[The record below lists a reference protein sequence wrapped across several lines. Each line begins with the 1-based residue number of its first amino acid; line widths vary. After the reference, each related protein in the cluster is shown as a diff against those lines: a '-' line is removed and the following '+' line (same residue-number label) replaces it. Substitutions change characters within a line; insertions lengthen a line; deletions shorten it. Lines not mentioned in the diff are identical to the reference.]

1 MQTARAEG
9 RSDGLKNSE
18 PVRNRCTTN
27 CSPSTALRFGTPS
40 SKQSHISK
48 PFCKTPH
55 WRVVVG
61 TGLASKRFPV
71 PLPHCFLGIIE
82 LRPSPA
88 QFWPPDL
95 DAELRG
101 KSRLACQAGR
111 SQGEADARCNT
122 KVNPEIQKRTN
133 ERAGRDSDDRVRSSN
148 RQSITSPYR
157 KWSSSDAVLA
167 SIRAGP
173 LAPNGP
179 WWFDVYRIQDHLP
192 LRSTA
197 GAYNPS
203 PVWNEICQNT
213 VKTQVQV
220 KARQNFSFER
230 FFDSVSTF
238 IGIAFNCGAGVSAVV
253 FASLPTIGIPRR

>member
-1 MQTARAEG
+1 MQTALAEC
-9 RSDGLKNSE
+9 RSDGLKNTCSLFQKPFTCSVDALAGPKLNGDARPSE

-71 PLPHCFLGIIE
+71 SLPPCFLGIIE

-157 KWSSSDAVLA
+157 
-167 SIRAGP
+167 
-173 LAPNGP
+173 
-179 WWFDVYRIQDHLP
+179 
-192 LRSTA
+192 
-197 GAYNPS
+197 
-203 PVWNEICQNT
+203 
-213 VKTQVQV
+213 
-220 KARQNFSFER
+220 
-230 FFDSVSTF
+230 
-238 IGIAFNCGAGVSAVV
+238 
-253 FASLPTIGIPRR
+253 